1 MPTLGRRWMLEEG
14 PNCAK
19 IMLDFFQEARKKLD
33 FKRLY
38 RVSQRKLYYVYTQP
52 NLWCG
57 RKVLSEKKLHMLHK
71 RIVST
76 VVQQIRVRLHHP
88 VPIIKRS

>member
-1 MPTLGRRWMLEEG
+1 MQPLVPTLGRRWMLEEG

-38 RVSQRKLYYVYTQP
+38 RVSQRKLYYVYACNNQYTA
-52 NLWCG
+52 
-57 RKVLSEKKLHMLHK
+57 KFVVLRRNAKF
-71 RIVST
+71 
-76 VVQQIRVRLHHP
+76 
-88 VPIIKRS
+88 